1 MICGDR
7 GDLKCP
13 ATATRIMAFLH
24 TFESARQKITSI
36 TKVND
41 LRQSLF
47 SKREKLMDSIPS
59 NQACITYAS
68 NLSTG
73 TVDKM

>member
-7 GDLKCP
+7 GDLKCL

-24 TFESARQKITSI
+24 TFESASDINTSI

-41 LRQSLF
+41 LPQDLF
-47 SKREKLMDSIPS
+47 SKREKLMESISP
-59 NQACITYAS
+59 T
-68 NLSTG
+68 
-73 TVDKM
+73 